1 MRNAFLAFT
10 LASLLLPA
18 APLLAQNGGARH
30 EQGAREHHDNGRH
43 DRARRDHKNESREAN
58 KDRRREMSRYDYNR
72 PDPRYG
78 NYRADRYYVANNGYQ
93 ARRLNRDDRIYRG
106 SDNRYY
112 CRRSDGTT
120 GLIIGGLAGGALGN
134 VIAPGGSKTLGTL
147 LGGGLGALLG
157 RSVDRDGGN
166 VTCR

>member
-18 APLLAQNGGARH
+18 TPLVAQNGGARH
-30 EQGAREHHDNGRH
+30 EHGAREHHDNDRH
-43 DRARRDHKNESREAN
+43 H
-58 KDRRREMSRYDYNR
+58 KDRRNHQSNRHKANKEHRREIRRYDYNH

-78 NYRADRYYVANNGYQ
+78 NYHADRYYVADNRYQ

-157 RSVDRDGGN
+157 RSIDRDDGN